1 MVVFTFSHKEV
12 RKQQKQQLLCYQPNI
27 PQVYYFLSKRSFQSF
42 LTRNLLLLFHLLSH
56 RLHPSRPLVMTPR
69 IACYGPNFTR
79 EFGFA
84 ISCALHSSNVN
95 P

>member
-42 LTRNLLLLFHLLSH
+42 LTRNLLLLLFHLLSH
-56 RLHPSRPLVMTPR
+56 RLHPFSTTGDDSENCLLWS
-69 IACYGPNFTR
+69 
-79 EFGFA
+79 EF
-84 ISCALHSSNVN
+84 H
-95 P
+95 